1 MFKQKRRAEKV
12 AFYIENETFGFQCAN
27 GQTDIVIHG
36 GAVWVNF
43 KVKNVASD
51 FDDHIAEHA
60 SSYSLFT
67 QQQKNVLRGAYIDLS
82 DSCAPRRSS
91 NLLNYKSPLNS
102 IRRHLKLKNQSK
114 TWPKQKKTKQKDE
127 STNHWPQFKKHRVIN
142 FTIKTMTKDKVPTQ
156 WIARFGLGIILCGAI
171 DDVSQISVEA
181 PTKDVQRLLCR
192 TVAHTGRTFLSK
204 LPHVVDGFFFSSSC
218 GIFGWSRHW
227 HGDNDR
233 MNNPLLNAMRCSSS
247 CVVLVQQQSQTGW
260 IAKFIQQ
267 SFHGMEKKKKKKTK

>member
-1 MFKQKRRAEKV
+1 MHRIDNAQININSRNLTVVWSDKYHLIAYRSFQLPKSGWTTHNSHRVNFCDLVFCFFFISIFNFIVVAAVRVLHAYPVYSLNMFKQKRRAEKV

-114 TWPKQKKTKQKDE
+114 T
-127 STNHWPQFKKHRVIN
+127 
-142 FTIKTMTKDKVPTQ
+142 
-156 WIARFGLGIILCGAI
+156 
-171 DDVSQISVEA
+171 
-181 PTKDVQRLLCR
+181 
-192 TVAHTGRTFLSK
+192 
-204 LPHVVDGFFFSSSC
+204 
-218 GIFGWSRHW
+218 
-227 HGDNDR
+227 
-233 MNNPLLNAMRCSSS
+233 
-247 CVVLVQQQSQTGW
+247 
-260 IAKFIQQ
+260 
-267 SFHGMEKKKKKKTK
+267 